1 MGNSRIKKQTNAGNA
16 STAAVNVLAHHKRNV
31 LAVTAMGFISVAP
44 VLACLAMLLAGNVQ
58 DLVLTVACN
67 ALRDL

>member
-1 MGNSRIKKQTNAGNA
+1 MGNSRIKKLTNAGNA
-16 STAAVNVLAHHKRNV
+16 STAAVNVLAHHKLNV
-31 LAVTAMGFISVAP
+31 LAVTAMDFISVAL
-44 VLACLAMLLAGNVQ
+44 VLACLATLLAGNVQ